1 MSEQR
6 AVRAAIVG
14 LGRWGQNLVT
24 SVSGK
29 PDAKLEFTRGVT
41 RTPDK
46 AADFCRSQGL
56 PLSDDYD
63 ALLADAD
70 IDAVVL
76 ATPHS
81 QHCDQICAA
90 AKAGKHVFV
99 EKPVTLALD
108 EARQAIAACA
118 KHSVV
123 LAAGFNRRFLPG
135 YHALKAQSQAGDIGV
150 ALHVEANFSG
160 PFGYDY
166 TADMWRGTVSE
177 NPAGGMAAMGI
188 HMLDAMI
195 GVLGPVHAVTCLSRR
210 RVLSAPI
217 DDTTTVQ
224 IEFVS
229 GATGTL
235 TTLMAT
241 AANWR
246 FQLFGSS
253 GWLAMPDQ
261 STLTVLKIGHEPE
274 MRRFEP
280 ADTLRD
286 ELAHFARCIREG
298 AAPIVSPQD
307 ILSGVAAME
316 AIAISAAMGGARME
330 VNG

>member
-1 MSEQR
+1 MSEQVP
-6 AVRAAIVG
+6 VRAAIVG
-14 LGRWGQNLVT
+14 LGRWGQNLVS
-24 SVSGK
+24 SVAGQ
-29 PDAKLEFTRGVT
+29 PDTGLEFTRGVT

-46 AADFCRSQGL
+46 AVDFCRSRGL
-56 PLSDDYD
+56 RLSDDYD
-63 ALLADAD
+63 SVLAEAD
-70 IDAVVL
+70 VDAVVL

-90 AKAGKHVFV
+90 ARAGKHVFV
-99 EKPVTLALD
+99 EKPVTLTLE
-108 EARQAIAACA
+108 EAQRAIAACDEY
-118 KHSVV
+118 SVV

-135 YHALKAQSQAGDIGV
+135 YQALKTQMLAGHIGV
-150 ALHVEANFSG
+150 ALHVDANFSG

-224 IEFVS
+224 IEFDS

-241 AANWR
+241 GANWR
-246 FQLFGSS
+246 FQVFGSS

-261 STLTVLKIGHEPE
+261 STLTLQKIGHEPE
-274 MRRFEP
+274 ERHFQA

-286 ELAHFARCIREG
+286 ELEHFARCIRNG
-298 AAPIVSPQD
+298 VTPIVSRQD

-316 AIAISAAMGGARME
+316 AIAISAAMAGARTE
-330 VNG
+330 VNR

>member
-1 MSEQR
+1 MTGQGS
-6 AVRAAIVG
+6 VCAAIVG
-14 LGRWGQNLVT
+14 LGRWGQNLVK
-24 SVSGK
+24 SVSGQ
-29 PDAKLEFTRGVT
+29 PDAGLEFTLGVT
-41 RTPDK
+41 RTPNK
-46 AADFCRSQGL
+46 AAEFCLSKGF
-56 PLSDDYD
+56 PVSDDYD
-63 ALLADAD
+63 AALADAG

-90 AKAGKHVFV
+90 ARAGKHVFV
-99 EKPVTLALD
+99 EKPVTLTLE
-108 EARQAIAACA
+108 EARMAVAACD

-123 LAAGFNRRFLPG
+123 LCAGFNRRFLPG
-135 YHALKAQSQAGDIGV
+135 YKALKAQTRAGNIGTP
-150 ALHVEANFSG
+150 LHVDANFSG

-224 IEFVS
+224 LEFES

-261 STLTVLKIGHEPE
+261 ASLTVQKIGHDPE
-274 MRRFEP
+274 MHHFEP
-280 ADTLRD
+280 ADTLRE
-286 ELAHFARCIREG
+286 ELVHFAHCIQDG
-298 AAPIVSPQD
+298 AKPIVPIED
-307 ILSGVAAME
+307 ILWGVAAME
-316 AIAISAAMGGARME
+316 AIAISAAMGGARTE
-330 VNG
+330 VTG